1 MAIDL
6 APYYKRL
13 EKIDTKVFSGRIT
26 KVIGTVIEGNGPH
39 VGVGGV
45 CKIIPKNEIGIEQP
59 SVEAEV
65 VGFIDN
71 RVLLMPLERTSGIVP
86 GSRIIKVNTS
96 PTVKVSEKM
105 LGKVFDGLG
114 RPLDGGSALSDCEE
128 VPLMGYSLNPIN
140 RRRIHKP
147 LDVGVRAINGL
158 LTVGQG
164 QKIGIFAGSGVGKSV
179 LLGQMARFTSADVN
193 VIALIGERGRE
204 VREFLE
210 RDLGEEGLKRSVVF
224 VATSDMSPLARKRGA
239 MYALSVAEYL
249 RSKGLNVLFMMDSLT
264 RFAMAQ
270 REIGLAIGEPPTSKG
285 YTPSV
290 FSLLPSM
297 LERLG
302 NDDGKGSITGIMTV
316 LVEAD
321 DLNDPIGDAARSIL
335 DGHIVLSRDLA
346 TKNHY
351 PAIDVLASASRTM
364 PEVTKTDHI
373 EAAGNL
379 RKTLAIYKEAEDLVN
394 IGAYSKGT
402 NPSIDYSIE
411 KIGQINQY
419 LCQQVQENAPM
430 NHSVA
435 QLHGIFRESKP
446 PE

>member
-6 APYYKRL
+6 APYYKHL
-13 EKIDTKVFSGRIT
+13 EKIDTKVFSGRIS
-26 KVIGTVIEGNGPH
+26 KVIGTVIESNGPH

-45 CKIIPKNEIGIEQP
+45 CKIIPKNELGIEQP
-59 SVEAEV
+59 SIEAEV

-71 RVLLMPLERTSGIVP
+71 RVLLMPLEQTSGIVP
-86 GSRIIKVNTS
+86 GSRIIKTNTS
-96 PTVKVSEKM
+96 PTVKVSDQM
-105 LGKVFDGLG
+105 LGRVFDGLG
-114 RPLDGGSALSDCEE
+114 RPLDGKPPLNDCEE
-128 VPLMGYSLNPIN
+128 VSLMGCTLNPVI
-140 RRRIHKP
+140 RKRIEKP

-158 LTVGQG
+158 LTVGIG

-179 LLGQMARFTSADVN
+179 LLGQMARFTSADAN

-210 RDLGEEGLKRSVVF
+210 RDLGKEGLKRSTVF

-239 MYALSVAEYL
+239 LYAFSVAEYL

-302 NDDGKGSITGIMTV
+302 NDDGQGSITGILTV

-346 TKNHY
+346 TKNHF
-351 PAIDVLASASRTM
+351 PAIDVLASTSRIM
-364 PEVTKTDHI
+364 PEVTKKDHT
-373 EAAGNL
+373 EAAGCL

-411 KIGQINQY
+411 KIDQINQF
-419 LCQQVQENAPM
+419 LCQKVEERAPI
-430 NHSVA
+430 NHSIA
-435 QLHGIFRESKP
+435 QLHGLFRESKP